1 MFLNRRVR
9 NKSNLT
15 AKCAKTAN
23 KNGSFPRK
31 PLLHSQKVFA
41 QREPSLPCLKSPA
54 TGAFPLSSIL
64 PTVVTQNLRKFLWP
78 VSPCSCR
85 SRRSRF
91 MILKRS
97 VRCNFHRETRENRE
111 QNGSVPSS
119 PPCSYR
125 SRCSRFMFLKRSVRC
140 ISDGKISA
148 KHAKIANKKRKC
160 PQEDGPLRC
169 CGLVS
174 VEC

>member
-1 MFLNRRVR
+1 M
-9 NKSNLT
+9 
-15 AKCAKTAN
+15 
-23 KNGSFPRK
+23 
-31 PLLHSQKVFA
+31 
-41 QREPSLPCLKSPA
+41 PCLKSPA

-140 ISDGKISA
+140 NPGDRA
-148 KHAKIANKKRKC
+148 
-160 PQEDGPLRC
+160 
-169 CGLVS
+169 LVS
-174 VEC
+174 GTKGRGFESRQARFPPLWNFEESLLSFPSYHPRLYKICESSYALLLLVRTVRVVRGSWF

>member
-78 VSPCSCR
+78 VSPCS
-85 SRRSRF
+85 
-91 MILKRS
+91 
-97 VRCNFHRETRENRE
+97 
-111 QNGSVPSS
+111 
-119 PPCSYR
+119 YR
-125 SRCSRFMFLKRSVRC
+125 SRCSRFMFLTGV
-140 ISDGKISA
+140 SA
-148 KHAKIANKKRKC
+148 IIITAKGAKIAKVFLVSFSSFVAFLFFAVNVSNRGVRNNYNRETHENREQKRDC
-160 PQEDGPLRC
+160 PQ
-169 CGLVS
+169 
-174 VEC
+174 